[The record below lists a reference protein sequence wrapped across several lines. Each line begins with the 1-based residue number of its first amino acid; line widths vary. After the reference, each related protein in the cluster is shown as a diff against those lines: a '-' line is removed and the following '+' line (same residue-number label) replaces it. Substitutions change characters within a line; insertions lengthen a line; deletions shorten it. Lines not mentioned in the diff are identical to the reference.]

1 MSAADGTSNIKNKNS
16 HCGICGS
23 DLHTI
28 ESVGDLW
35 TCPCVVGH
43 EIVGE
48 VTLAGPDVKI
58 RNCVGVE
65 GPLGSM
71 QRILSGDHAYCTHR
85 VLTYNDKYK
94 KNGATSDRGHP
105 DYVRVAHEDAFKI
118 LDNIPFDGAAPLLCD
133 DTTDS
138 VKPDKRVG
146 VEDVNG
152 LGHKFAHAMG
162 VDAVMA
168 LFSLTK
174 KEQKMADSG
183 ATEFVVDRKK
193 KQAATVIGL
202 TDVLR
207 SSYAKIQNV
216 LYWSDQMG
224 ALLQYQTDSSRAP
237 TKRRC
242 QITPFLNL
250 RSTHYST
257 DGTSNIKNKNAHCGT
272 CGSDLHTIESV
283 GDFWTCPCVVGL
295 EIVGEVTLAGPDVKV
310 GDRVGVGVGNLAW
323 SCLKKDPS
331 VPSNGC
337 LSGDDALCAHRV
349 FTYNDK
355 YKKNGETSH
364 GGHPDYVRV
373 AHEDAFKI
381 LDNIPSDG
389 AAPLLC
395 ADTTVLISL
404 KEDSVKLDKRV
415 GVEDVNGLGHKF
427 AHAMGVDAVM
437 AFFSLTKKEQKM
449 ADSGATEFVSDR
461 NKKQAATV
469 IGLTDVLRSSY
480 AKVLTAIALLTCVAS
495 RVATSAWIPQ
505 DVMRSSRA
513 LKAAHTPVQA
523 NRNLRLNAAKS
534 DHTFNFEERMLPLRV
549 MGQPV
554 AMELSQSEAAALQK
568 LSDLYA
574 GNAHEAVGKIVG
586 GISQRVE
593 GVTNLEQ
600 KEVVYNSLIK
610 LFLNPGDDYKL
621 ARLLDA
627 EAKIKE
633 MTAFA
638 ENVQAAQVRYWHSQ
652 GKSAADVFDILQL
665 GTAKEKLFKNPLF
678 HRLIDFIM
686 LTTPDKK
693 TSSVLPTLYSTLSS
707 RFNDEVLAKT
717 LVEGANTAGKD
728 SVAPKLLLMRLLKGQ
743 LDGESK
749 RTVLNLAKLNTGSQR
764 MNGPLKVTFR
774 KFSGFF
780 TRIDSQWND
789 LTQLK
794 EMFGESK
801 TAEMFATTNEKSSV
815 VTRAERLLHKQF
827 SLWLDDEILPRTLE
841 GKLSRDGVSEDVVKK
856 IKEEY
861 VNYWATPMAHSANL

>member
-207 SSYAKIQNV
+207 SSYAK
-216 LYWSDQMG
+216 
-224 ALLQYQTDSSRAP
+224 
-237 TKRRC
+237 
-242 QITPFLNL
+242 
-250 RSTHYST
+250 
-257 DGTSNIKNKNAHCGT
+257 
-272 CGSDLHTIESV
+272 
-283 GDFWTCPCVVGL
+283 
-295 EIVGEVTLAGPDVKV
+295 
-310 GDRVGVGVGNLAW
+310 
-323 SCLKKDPS
+323 
-331 VPSNGC
+331 
-337 LSGDDALCAHRV
+337 
-349 FTYNDK
+349 
-355 YKKNGETSH
+355 
-364 GGHPDYVRV
+364 
-373 AHEDAFKI
+373 
-381 LDNIPSDG
+381 
-389 AAPLLC
+389 
-395 ADTTVLISL
+395 
-404 KEDSVKLDKRV
+404 
-415 GVEDVNGLGHKF
+415 
-427 AHAMGVDAVM
+427 
-437 AFFSLTKKEQKM
+437 
-449 ADSGATEFVSDR
+449 
-461 NKKQAATV
+461 
-469 IGLTDVLRSSY
+469 
-480 AKVLTAIALLTCVAS
+480 VLTAIALLACVAS

-534 DHTFNFEERMLPLRV
+534 DHTYNFEKRMLPLKV

-554 AMELSQSEAAALQK
+554 ALE
-568 LSDLYA
+568 
-574 GNAHEAVGKIVG
+574 IIG
-586 GISQRVE
+586 GFSQRVE

-600 KEVVYNSLIK
+600 KEYVYNSLIK

-638 ENVQAAQVRYWHSQ
+638 KNLQAAQVRYWHSQ
-652 GKSAADVFDILQL
+652 GMSAADVFDFLQL
-665 GTAKEKLFKNPLF
+665 GTSKEKLFKNPLF
-678 HRLIDFIM
+678 HRLIDFIN
-686 LTTPDKK
+686 K
-693 TSSVLPTLYSTLSS
+693 
-707 RFNDEVLAKT
+707 FNNEVLAKT

-728 SVAPKLLLMRLLKGQ
+728 SIAPKLLLMRLLKGQ

-794 EMFGESK
+794 
-801 TAEMFATTNEKSSV
+801 
-815 VTRAERLLHKQF
+815 
-827 SLWLDDEILPRTLE
+827 
-841 GKLSRDGVSEDVVKK
+841 
-856 IKEEY
+856 
-861 VNYWATPMAHSANL
+861 

>member
-1 MSAADGTSNIKNKNS
+1 MSAA
-16 HCGICGS
+16 
-23 DLHTI
+23 
-28 ESVGDLW
+28 
-35 TCPCVVGH
+35 
-43 EIVGE
+43 
-48 VTLAGPDVKI
+48 
-58 RNCVGVE
+58 
-65 GPLGSM
+65 
-71 QRILSGDHAYCTHR
+71 
-85 VLTYNDKYK
+85 
-94 KNGATSDRGHP
+94 
-105 DYVRVAHEDAFKI
+105 
-118 LDNIPFDGAAPLLCD
+118 
-133 DTTDS
+133 
-138 VKPDKRVG
+138 
-146 VEDVNG
+146 
-152 LGHKFAHAMG
+152 
-162 VDAVMA
+162 
-168 LFSLTK
+168 
-174 KEQKMADSG
+174 
-183 ATEFVVDRKK
+183 
-193 KQAATVIGL
+193 
-202 TDVLR
+202 
-207 SSYAKIQNV
+207 
-216 LYWSDQMG
+216 
-224 ALLQYQTDSSRAP
+224 
-237 TKRRC
+237 
-242 QITPFLNL
+242 
-250 RSTHYST
+250 

-638 ENVQAAQVRYWHSQ
+638 KNLQAAQVRYWHSQ
-652 GKSAADVFDILQL
+652 GKSAEHVFDILQL
-665 GTAKEKLFKNPLF
+665 GTAKEKLFENPLF
-678 HRLIDFIM
+678 YRLIDFIKS
-686 LTTPDKK
+686 TTPDKK
-693 TSSVLPTLYSTLSS
+693 TSSLLPTLYSTLSKKL
-707 RFNDEVLAKT
+707 NTKD
-717 LVEGANTAGKD
+717 LVKYLVKDINAGRETHL
-728 SVAPKLLLMRLLKGQ
+728 APKLLLMRLLESQ
-743 LDGESK
+743 LTAEPEALTETLSWLKIDSE
-749 RTVLNLAKLNTGSQR
+749 RTQT
-764 MNGPLKVTFR
+764 PLLQTHKIFL
-774 KFSGFF
+774 GFF
-780 TRIDSQWND
+780 NPTRKNWRDGSNWKD

-801 TAEMFATTNEKSSV
+801 TVEMIATVNEKSSV
-815 VTRAERLLHKQF
+815 AERVKPMLYAQF
-827 SLWLDDEILPRTLE
+827 RLWIKDGIPSDTLKD
-841 GKLSRDGVSEDVVKK
+841 KLSDDGVSEDVVKK
-856 IKEEY
+856 ITDGIINYWSLPKEERAKY
-861 VNYWATPMAHSANL
+861 